1 MRYEHD
7 NHKKVLYVT
16 RKIDLGQIS
25 GINDEWYMW
34 VTMLNTILHVETKKL
49 GHMLHVWVGRDVR
62 YEIVRLI
69 CLVVEKLLLVAKATN
84 INFSSRAGGGCK
96 GLTWPLTSRDPLMS
110 HDPPYATPSLYATRP
125 LTPHGPLT
133 LRVTPPIYA
142 TRSPYVVNPYY
153 TPNESLWSYTP
164 EYKWISAR

>member
-1 MRYEHD
+1 MRYELD

-34 VTMLNTILHVETKKL
+34 VTMLNTILYVETKML

-96 GLTWPLTSRDPLMS
+96 GLTWPFTSRDPLTSCDPLTS
-110 HDPPYATPSLYATRP
+110 HDPPYVTRYATHLRRTIP
-125 LTPHGPLT
+125 L
-133 LRVTPPIYA
+133 R
-142 TRSPYVVNPYY
+142 R
-153 TPNESLWSYTP
+153 ESLSYP
-164 EYKWISAR
+164 LWEPLNARAWK

>member
-1 MRYEHD
+1 MWM
-7 NHKKVLYVT
+7 VYVSYNVKHHT
-16 RKIDLGQIS
+16 ACWNK
-25 GINDEWYMW
+25 
-34 VTMLNTILHVETKKL
+34 TKKL
-49 GHMLHVWVGRDVR
+49 GHVFHVWVGRDVR

-96 GLTWPLTSRDPLMS
+96 GLTWPFTSRDPLTS
-110 HDPPYATPSLYATRP
+110 CDPPYATPSLYATRP

-142 TRSPYVVNPYY
+142 TRSPYVVNPYH
-153 TPNESLWSYTP
+153 TPNESLWTYTP
-164 EYKWISAR
+164 ENKWISAAWRAPKTSASSCLAADCAIPAWLP